1 MGSKNTINLTLG
13 AVISMVLVT
22 QTHAAWVKVKASTS
36 TPTIALGG
44 TVIPYKEVTLS
55 AQMPGRITY
64 LAGKEG
70 MRFNANTELVRIDDS
85 ELLAKRG
92 VILAQLENAHA
103 NYDNALVQADRNK
116 YSPRSK
122 TAMPGMEP
130 MSLMSK
136 MFPDVGT
143 NSDIS
148 LQADAYDFKIKIRQ
162 ARNAIFQ
169 AESELRAL
177 DVKLNNTRSIAPF
190 NGVIMQKFIEQG
202 DTVQPGMPLLKFA
215 DTQYLQISIDVPARL
230 RAGLKESD
238 ILDAE
243 FDVSS
248 EREQVRV
255 AQIYPMADAERHTVK
270 VKFDIPTGVSSP
282 GMYAKVFVH
291 DSTGPSSEIYTIPT
305 KAIIYNGSLPAV
317 YVKGTNGEP
326 ELRLIRVGEI
336 KEKEGQ
342 SIAVV
347 LSGLNKDDEVA
358 EDGKNPPTK

>member
-1 MGSKNTINLTLG
+1 
-13 AVISMVLVT
+13 
-22 QTHAAWVKVKASTS
+22 
-36 TPTIALGG
+36 
-44 TVIPYKEVTLS
+44 
-55 AQMPGRITY
+55 
-64 LAGKEG
+64 
-70 MRFNANTELVRIDDS
+70 
-85 ELLAKRG
+85 
-92 VILAQLENAHA
+92 
-103 NYDNALVQADRNK
+103 
-116 YSPRSK
+116 
-122 TAMPGMEP
+122 MPGMEP

-177 DVKLNNTRSIAPF
+177 DVKLSNTRSMAPF

-215 DTQYLQISIDVPARL
+215 DIQYLQVSVDVPARL
-230 RAGLKESD
+230 RQGLKESD

-243 FDVSS
+243 FDVGN

-282 GMYAKVFVH
+282 GMYAKIFVP
-291 DSTGPSSEIYTIPT
+291 DSTGPSSEILTIPT
-305 KAIIYNGSLPAV
+305 TAIIYNGSLPAV
-317 YVKGTNGEP
+317 YIKGTNNKP
-326 ELRLIRVGEI
+326 ELRLIRVGE
-336 KEKEGQ
+336 KTEKQGK
-342 SIAVV
+342 SKTAV
-347 LSGLNKDDEVA
+347 LSGLRLGEEVSDDP
-358 EDGKNPPTK
+358 KNIKL